1 MRRHSLWERGICPFK
16 IFVSSVHFVHPQRFP
31 MRAFTENKK
40 NTKPSRQPHSEKGF
54 LSTHFRVLVCP
65 MSFVISSVSSGG
77 AGEPGLGERDRT
89 ASAVFVVRMRPIVG
103 IRARAEDMGHRHDR
117 RSGVHPT
124 IAGPGRHAAATSVVI
139 PGRRRG
145 IGRPARRSNM
155 RPLTDGGHRF
165 VRPNG
170 GTGPDHPRS
179 VARPGGVG
187 FGGSQ
192 AIRFG
197 DSRDGGLGPDHPR
210 SIARPCGR
218 SWSGLRRCGRRDDDS
233 EEGRES
239 HGRREWHEATGRTH
253 LLTS

>member
-1 MRRHSLWERGICPFK
+1 MRRQSLWERGICPFK
-16 IFVSSVHFVHPQRFP
+16 IFVSSVPFVFP
-31 MRAFTENKK
+31 RKVPIRASTENRE
-40 NTKPSRQPHSEKGF
+40 NTKPSWQPHSEKGF
-54 LSTHFRVLVCP
+54 LSTRFRVLACP
-65 MSFVISSVSSGG
+65 ESFVVGSRG
-77 AGEPGLGERDRT
+77 AGKPGLGERDR
-89 ASAVFVVRMRPIVG
+89 AARPVFVVRMRPFVG
-103 IRARAEDMGHRHDR
+103 IRTRSEDVGHRHDR
-117 RSGVHPT
+117 RSGMHPT
-124 IAGPGRHAAATSVVI
+124 IARPGRHAAATSVVI

-165 VRPNG
+165 VRPKG

-197 DSRDGGLGPDHPR
+197 DSRDGGLGPDHPG
-210 SIARPCGR
+210 SVARPWGR
-218 SWSGLRRCGRRDDDS
+218 SWSRLRRCGRRDDDR

-239 HGRREWHEATGRTH
+239 HGRSEWHEATGRSH
-253 LLTS
+253 HLTS